1 MAAGVLRQSAHGMVI
16 GVEHRERVC
25 LCAMILMVDRY
36 PYLLD
41 RKLSSV
47 FVWYVT
53 RAPDSALVEQL
64 GVGPDRLPK
73 KLMTIAL
80 DTAVTRSFNLS
91 LRGRVGLHAASE
103 GGDELVGKYLS
114 MGMLQ
119 YPMDRRLPFGYRGMI
134 GNDGRYFY
142 HDEASS
148 LRQSRLL
155 DRLR

>member
-1 MAAGVLRQSAHGMVI
+1 
-16 GVEHRERVC
+16 
-25 LCAMILMVDRY
+25 MILMVERY

-53 RAPDSALVEQL
+53 RAPDSALMEQL
-64 GVGPDRLPK
+64 GVGPARLPRM
-73 KLMTIAL
+73 LMTLAL
-80 DTAVTRSFNLS
+80 DCAVTRSFNLS

-103 GGDELVGKYLS
+103 GGDDLVGKYLS
-114 MGMLQ
+114 MGMLRL
-119 YPMDRRLPFGYRGMI
+119 PMDRPLPFGYRWMI

-142 HDEASS
+142 HDEASA